1 MDIQIDRDFTEKLAK
16 AKAAAQRAGIAL
28 TGDTRQ
34 GQFAGQGI
42 AGHYAARE
50 TVLTVTITDKPCF
63 LPESLI
69 GSKIREFFA

>member
-1 MDIQIDRDFTEKLAK
+1 MEIQIDRDFTATLAN
-16 AKAAAQRAGIAL
+16 AKAAAQRAGIEL
-28 TGDTRQ
+28 TGDTQQ

-50 TVLTVTITDKPCF
+50 DVLTVTITDKPF
-63 LPESLI
+63 FIPDNLI